1 MSQRISSPFGTIII
15 DQDDV
20 GGLIKTISSD
30 GEKKTH
36 RHEPVSITPDVD
48 IYEDHEAL
56 KLWVDLPGVD
66 KDSIQVTV
74 SGNALTINA
83 RTRQLNLEG
92 GHWVRHERPVGS
104 FVRHLRF
111 GSEIDENGVVADY
124 SDGTLI
130 LTIAKPRQSETRNIE
145 VNIQ

>member
-1 MSQRISSPFGTIII
+1 MSQRISSPFGAIII

-20 GGLIKTISSD
+20 SGLIKTIGSD
-30 GEKKTH
+30 GEKKTR

-48 IYEDHEAL
+48 IYEDSGAL
-56 KLWVDLPGVD
+56 KLWMDLPGVD

-74 SGNALTINA
+74 SGDALSVNA
-83 RTRQLNLEG
+83 RTRNLNLEG
-92 GHWVRHERPVGS
+92 GHWVRHERPVGN

-111 GSEIDENGVVADY
+111 GSQIAENSVVANY
-124 SDGTLI
+124 SDGTLV
-130 LTIAKPRQSETRNIE
+130 LTIAKPKQSEARNIE

>member
-20 GGLIKTISSD
+20 SGLIKTVGGD
-30 GEKKTH
+30 GEKKTR

-48 IYEDHEAL
+48 IYEDSGAL
-56 KLWVDLPGVD
+56 KLWMDLPGVD
-66 KDSIQVTV
+66 KDSIRVTV
-74 SGNALTINA
+74 SGNMLAVNA
-83 RTRQLNLEG
+83 RTRKLNLEG
-92 GHWVRHERPVGS
+92 GHWVRRERPVGD

-111 GSEIDENGVVADY
+111 GSEISEGSVVADY
-124 SDGTLI
+124 SDGTLV
-130 LTIAKPRQSETRNIE
+130 LTITKPRQSEARNIA